1 MSCRGTATHVE
12 KPLYCY
18 GICLTVHDYANT
30 RSIVSPSSP
39 LLFHDN
45 PQQPSKETGMKQPPK
60 GVASSV
66 TKPTIALRGPKD
78 YIRFLLRNCAPQHR
92 PPRKTGLKTIR
103 GEWGGGKGK
112 KKEKIGKKKKVARRK
127 KNGDG
132 GRRARISRDQ
142 VSQQRQAT
150 ARRDTAGWTC
160 VPRWPSWRPSP
171 CAGPQSP
178 SSPGRAWMGG
188 CGRTVAGT
196 ETPTAA
202 PSGWAG
208 RPAT

>member
-1 MSCRGTATHVE
+1 MRILAPLSRRPLPFSSTTTH
-12 KPLYCY
+12 
-18 GICLTVHDYANT
+18 
-30 RSIVSPSSP
+30 S
-39 LLFHDN
+39 N
-45 PQQPSKETGMKQPPK
+45 PAETGMKQPPK
-60 GVASSV
+60 GVARSV

-103 GEWGGGKGK
+103 GEWGGGKEKKGK
-112 KKEKIGKKKKVARRK
+112 NREKKSGAAQ

-171 CAGPQSP
+171 CAGPQSL